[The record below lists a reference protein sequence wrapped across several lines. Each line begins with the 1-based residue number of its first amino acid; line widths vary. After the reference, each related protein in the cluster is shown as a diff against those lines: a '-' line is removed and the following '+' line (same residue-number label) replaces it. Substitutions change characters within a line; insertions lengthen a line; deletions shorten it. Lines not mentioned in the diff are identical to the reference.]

1 MSTIDYKDFSN
12 RFIEKLKQ
20 LEVDADGF
28 THDESAGIQE
38 MIDKDLP
45 EVKDRIEALGV
56 VIADLSDDEIV
67 KSFGEDK
74 KDAVTIMVQQL
85 TDVKDLLILLDK
97 MPLKEETKPASEKE
111 VSSEAATE
119 VPEATDSAEA
129 DEAKEDEAVEPA
141 PDKVIKNNKE

>member
-20 LEVDADGF
+20 LEVDAEGF

-85 TDVKDLLILLDK
+85 SDVRDLLTLLDK

-119 VPEATDSAEA
+119 VPEAADSAEA